1 MVRACDGYAPR
12 PHVTAI
18 TTTARLLRNEER
30 NIMVG
35 VVCGVEA
42 ARAEDAT
49 VVECA
54 IPGNVMIS
62 QDTISKNP

>member
-1 MVRACDGYAPR
+1 MVRACDRYAPR
-12 PHVTAI
+12 PNVTAI
-18 TTTARLLRNEER
+18 TTPARLLGDEER
-30 NIMVG
+30 NIVVG

-54 IPGNVMIS
+54 VPGSVMIS
-62 QDTISKNP
+62 QDESSKNP